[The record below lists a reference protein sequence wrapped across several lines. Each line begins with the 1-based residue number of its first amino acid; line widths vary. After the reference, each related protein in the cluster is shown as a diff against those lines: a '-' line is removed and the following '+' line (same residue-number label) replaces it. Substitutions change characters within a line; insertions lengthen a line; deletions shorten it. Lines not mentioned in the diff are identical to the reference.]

1 MVFLLFPHWLLVLLI
16 VVCNPSLCKGWH
28 TENKK
33 GTREF
38 SIRNRHN
45 VNHSKPGAG
54 AWKGRLVTTLE
65 VANEDFARVPWQNW
79 FLSFDQAHYL
89 HAVGNLGTQLNSKG
103 KKRRKGSWRRS
114 PKKIPPRWSGELCE
128 RWPWQH
134 DIMTSCNWE
143 ALQAKAKVQ
152 AAQVGFVRCKLDTNW
167 MQIGRPMADHDA
179 DQVLTCCVAAVFL
192 AKAAAKK
199 AVDSVKLSLQNC
211 WRSLNLL
218 QKQ

>member
-1 MVFLLFPHWLLVLLI
+1 MQVLGKADLSQLLKWRMKILRECLDKIGFCLLI
-16 VVCNPSLCKGWH
+16 KLTTFVLWATWGLN
-28 TENKK
+28 
-33 GTREF
+33 
-38 SIRNRHN
+38 SIRKAR
-45 VNHSKPGAG
+45 KEG
-54 AWKGRLVTTLE
+54 KGVGEE
-65 VANEDFARVPWQNW
+65 VQ
-79 FLSFDQAHYL
+79 
-89 HAVGNLGTQLNSKG
+89 
-103 KKRRKGSWRRS
+103 RRS
-114 PKKIPPRWSGELCE
+114 HHVGPGSFANDG
-128 RWPWQH
+128 H
-134 DIMTSCNWE
+134 DIMTSQHSCNWE